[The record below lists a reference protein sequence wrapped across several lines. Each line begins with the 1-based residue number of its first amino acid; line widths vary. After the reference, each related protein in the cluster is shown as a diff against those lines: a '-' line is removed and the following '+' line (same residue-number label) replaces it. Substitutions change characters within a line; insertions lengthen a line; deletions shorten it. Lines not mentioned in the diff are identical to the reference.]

1 MKVRL
6 LQKIRVLWVDALCIN
21 QDDTKEKEV
30 QVSLMSDIYSKTNRG
45 LLWLGEEPEQ
55 PVSSVSE
62 NLGEELVGLWK
73 ESDDLLKDIVPN
85 LQHFQE
91 TLPSE
96 LNSLHGNAEEPRHDK
111 VMIGKTKELDWR
123 KVNSQSLMTLMQD
136 PSLVEDS
143 IFHAF
148 CLLRLLED
156 HHHLDEIP
164 YLTIEPDNQQTYRSA
179 GRHTLAWI
187 LMLPWF
193 HRVWTVQECILPKS
207 CIVIYGPV
215 KAAWTM
221 FLRATENFRT
231 HRSSCCANVPGV
243 STMLQPL
250 VEILGHMSEFTQGRL
265 LGFEIPLD
273 SVLRSFRARDSTDPR
288 DKIYGL
294 LPLVTEWYDHE
305 AIFPDYDIVTT
316 PAQVYTRVVL
326 KMIEISES
334 LDVLSQPG
342 HYMWKASTTLPTWV
356 PDYSQRL
363 SRVGTEI
370 FCQNAS
376 LYDACNGRLASVR
389 AISEKLLVIEGRR
402 IGYIREAAMR
412 MVSLHDITRK
422 LIFLDWFEF
431 ASSKCHASEARTWKC
446 HFWRTLCGDCIAEK
460 PIKSFGAGHGI
471 TAPFR
476 RAEKEDASKFDAF
489 CWFHGLDDLCTNK
502 TDEVST
508 NPQAPQ
514 DQDNLSESI
523 GRINQ
528 AIYTS
533 TLGRRFFI
541 TEEGH
546 MGLAPSHTR
555 ISYTH
560 PDEIFVIPGAKSPFV
575 LRPAQER
582 SIPGE
587 GTQLVYEMVG
597 ECYVH
602 GFMDGEGMV
611 DFEEGK
617 RVIYLV

>member
-1 MKVRL
+1 
-6 LQKIRVLWVDALCIN
+6 
-21 QDDTKEKEV
+21 
-30 QVSLMSDIYSKTNRG
+30 
-45 LLWLGEEPEQ
+45 
-55 PVSSVSE
+55 
-62 NLGEELVGLWK
+62 
-73 ESDDLLKDIVPN
+73 
-85 LQHFQE
+85 
-91 TLPSE
+91 
-96 LNSLHGNAEEPRHDK
+96 
-111 VMIGKTKELDWR
+111 
-123 KVNSQSLMTLMQD
+123 
-136 PSLVEDS
+136 
-143 IFHAF
+143 
-148 CLLRLLED
+148 
-156 HHHLDEIP
+156 
-164 YLTIEPDNQQTYRSA
+164 
-179 GRHTLAWI
+179 
-187 LMLPWF
+187 
-193 HRVWTVQECILPKS
+193 
-207 CIVIYGPV
+207 
-215 KAAWTM
+215 
-221 FLRATENFRT
+221 
-231 HRSSCCANVPGV
+231 
-243 STMLQPL
+243 
-250 VEILGHMSEFTQGRL
+250 
-265 LGFEIPLD
+265 
-273 SVLRSFRARDSTDPR
+273 
-288 DKIYGL
+288 
-294 LPLVTEWYDHE
+294 
-305 AIFPDYDIVTT
+305 
-316 PAQVYTRVVL
+316 
-326 KMIEISES
+326 
-334 LDVLSQPG
+334 
-342 HYMWKASTTLPTWV
+342 MWKASTTLPTWV

-389 AISEKLLVIEGRR
+389 VISEKLLVFEGRR
-402 IGYIREAAMR
+402 IGHIREAAMR

-560 PDEIFVIPGAKSPFV
+560 PDEIFVIPGAKSLFV

>member
-1 MKVRL
+1 LKVRL

-96 LNSLHGNAEEPRHDK
+96 LNSLYGNAKEPRHDK

-123 KVNSQSLMTLMQD
+123 KVNSQSLMTLIQD

-221 FLRATENFRT
+221 FLRATENFKT

-342 HYMWKASTTLPTWV
+342 HYMWKASTTLPT
-356 PDYSQRL
+356 
-363 SRVGTEI
+363 
-370 FCQNAS
+370 
-376 LYDACNGRLASVR
+376 
-389 AISEKLLVIEGRR
+389 
-402 IGYIREAAMR
+402 
-412 MVSLHDITRK
+412 
-422 LIFLDWFEF
+422 
-431 ASSKCHASEARTWKC
+431 
-446 HFWRTLCGDCIAEK
+446 
-460 PIKSFGAGHGI
+460 
-471 TAPFR
+471 
-476 RAEKEDASKFDAF
+476 
-489 CWFHGLDDLCTNK
+489 
-502 TDEVST
+502 
-508 NPQAPQ
+508 
-514 DQDNLSESI
+514 
-523 GRINQ
+523 
-528 AIYTS
+528 
-533 TLGRRFFI
+533 
-541 TEEGH
+541 
-546 MGLAPSHTR
+546 
-555 ISYTH
+555 
-560 PDEIFVIPGAKSPFV
+560 
-575 LRPAQER
+575 
-582 SIPGE
+582 
-587 GTQLVYEMVG
+587 
-597 ECYVH
+597 
-602 GFMDGEGMV
+602 
-611 DFEEGK
+611 
-617 RVIYLV
+617 